1 MSSQTRL
8 ALWDYIVRRLQLP
21 AQLKLILLVIAN
33 YIEANGAQSRVT
45 LGLLSR
51 DTSLEPEALRSLLL
65 SLEAR
70 DLVSKVLVYPEG
82 RGSIIPLYS
91 LSPSLLRAIQSPKGE

>member
-1 MSSQTRL
+1 MSPSLRL
-8 ALWDYIVRRLQLP
+8 ALWDYIVRRLKLP

-33 YIEANGAQSRVT
+33 YIEPSGAQSRVT

-51 DTSLEPEALRSLLL
+51 DSDLEPHALSPLLL

-70 DLVSKVLVYPEG
+70 NLVSKVMVYPEG

-91 LSPSLLRAIQSPKGE
+91 LSPSLLRAIQNPQK